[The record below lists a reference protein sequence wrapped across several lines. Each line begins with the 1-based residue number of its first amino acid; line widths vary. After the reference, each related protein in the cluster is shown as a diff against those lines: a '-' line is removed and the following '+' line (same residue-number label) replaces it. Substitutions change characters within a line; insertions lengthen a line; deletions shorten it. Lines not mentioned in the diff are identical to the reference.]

1 MDPLTHAATAAVA
14 GRAGLRK
21 LSPLAMAAVV
31 IAGVIPD
38 VDLLGRLAGVR
49 TYVLL
54 RRGVTH
60 SLAGALV
67 LAVMVALA
75 LWRIGWRR
83 EPVPARLPGLLLAAC
98 LGIGIHLVLDWG
110 DTYGERLLWPFRKTW
125 YVGGLWPQLDPWW
138 LALLL
143 VAVGIPWLLALVGEE
158 IGARP
163 RRGVDWPA
171 VFGLALI
178 AAYAGWRA
186 SLHDRALALLESSTF
201 HRAVPEAV
209 GAFPE
214 AYSPFIWRGVAATAR
229 TFEVVTVPLGPGD
242 TFDPDFSRTFYKP
255 EESEPLK
262 RARELPDVR
271 WWLAFARF
279 PLATVEPIED
289 GTRIEFR
296 DLRFERST
304 ELWGQPVLRVEFDR
318 RLQLRQLSWQL
329 DGHR

>member
-1 MDPLTHAATAAVA
+1 MDPLTHAATAAVV

-31 IAGVIPD
+31 IAGLAPD
-38 VDLLGRLAGVR
+38 ADLLGRLGGPR

-60 SLAGALV
+60 SLLGALV
-67 LAVMVALA
+67 LAALVAWI
-75 LWRIGWRR
+75 LWRAGRRR
-83 EPVPARLPGLLLAAC
+83 EPVPARLSPLLLAAC
-98 LGIGIHLVLDWG
+98 LGASIHLVLDWG
-110 DTYGERLLWPFRKTW
+110 DSYGERLLWPFRKSW
-125 YVGGLWPQLDPWW
+125 YVGGLWPQIDPCW

-143 VAVGIPWLLALVGEE
+143 LAVGVPWLLSLVGEE

-163 RRGVDWPA
+163 RRGVDWSA
-171 VFGLALI
+171 VVALGLLAS
-178 AAYAGWRA
+178 YAGWRA
-186 SLHDRALALLESSTF
+186 SLHNRAVALLESSTF

-209 GAFPE
+209 EAFPE
-214 AYSPFIWRGVAATAR
+214 AYSPLTWRGVVSTAR
-229 TFEVVTVPLGPGD
+229 TFEVVAVPLAPGD
-242 TFDPDFSRTFYKP
+242 TFDPDLSRTFYKP

-279 PLATVEPIED
+279 PLATVEPTED

-296 DLRFERST
+296 DLRFERSA
-304 ELWGQPVLRVEFDR
+304 EPWGQPVLRVVFDR
-318 RLQLRQLSWQL
+318 QLQLRQLSWQL